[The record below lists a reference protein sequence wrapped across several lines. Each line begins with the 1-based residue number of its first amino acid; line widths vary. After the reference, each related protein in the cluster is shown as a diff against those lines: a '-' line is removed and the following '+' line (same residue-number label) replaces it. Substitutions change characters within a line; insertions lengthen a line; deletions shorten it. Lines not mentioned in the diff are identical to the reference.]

1 MTADQVEPKDDNL
14 RLILSQEHG
23 EWLKA
28 KIAETRRA
36 IVVLV
41 AIVGLGVMGTLG
53 ASILSGG
60 RYFALFLLS
69 GALTFFAAIELI
81 RRIYGL
87 GKYRRYTED
96 HQGFLKKY
104 NRL

>member
-1 MTADQVEPKDDNL
+1 MADGVSPKDDNL
-14 RLILSQEHG
+14 RLIFSQEHG
-23 EWLKA
+23 QWLDA
-28 KIAETRRA
+28 RSAETRRA
-36 IVVLV
+36 ITVLA
-41 AIVGLGVMGTLG
+41 AIVGLGVVITAG
-53 ASILSGG
+53 ASVLADG
-60 RYFALFLLS
+60 RHFALFLLS
-69 GALTFFAAIELI
+69 GALTIIAAMELI

>member
-1 MTADQVEPKDDNL
+1 MANGVSPKDDNL
-14 RLILSQEHG
+14 RLIFSEEHG
-23 EWLKA
+23 QWLDA
-28 KIAETRRA
+28 RIAATRRA
-36 IVVLV
+36 IAVLA
-41 AIVGLGVMGTLG
+41 AIVGLGVVVTAG
-53 ASILSGG
+53 ASVLADG
-60 RYFALFLLS
+60 RHFVYLLFS
-69 GALTFFAAIELI
+69 AALTFIAAIELI